1 MSRWSRIS
9 FAGDADHFPATMG
22 LTLFVI
28 VTIARNLVGRMRR
41 TRVIESSAYDLAYAR
56 IGRGLG

>member
-1 MSRWSRIS
+1 LRLPIQSISLVECS

-28 VTIARNLVGRMRR
+28 ANASRR
-41 TRVIESSAYDLAYAR
+41 SRGEREANSRHR
-56 IGRGLG
+56 IVRL